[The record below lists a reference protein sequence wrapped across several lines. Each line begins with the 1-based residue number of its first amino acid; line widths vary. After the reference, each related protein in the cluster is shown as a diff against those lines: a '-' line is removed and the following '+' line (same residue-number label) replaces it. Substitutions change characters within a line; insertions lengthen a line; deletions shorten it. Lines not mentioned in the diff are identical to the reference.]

1 MKLIDI
7 SGTILVF
14 LVLFPMN
21 LLMLYIMNTNN
32 EFGKK
37 ARDESLLF
45 MSKTKWNILF
55 FTLIVL
61 LIIDLVKTLLQ

>member
-7 SGTILVF
+7 SGTILIF

-37 ARDESLLF
+37 SRNESLSF

-55 FTLIVL
+55 GILIAL
-61 LIIDLVKTLLQ
+61 LIIDLAKTLFQ